1 MVKAGCK
8 AIIKGADDIVLKI
21 LRKLDADDVQKAFKM
36 LKTKFTS
43 SIDDAIAMVNK
54 WIKEAGNSKYGS
66 KINEVLT
73 GANGNLRKASDF
85 VNNKIDE
92 FGEKIFGN
100 GKKSKISVLI
110 HSDKTTLKNIDDFTV
125 GKKSFDDVVEDYSKL
140 YADKVNTN
148 IDWSW
153 DKSVPNGQ
161 NLSIKQKR
169 QIKQKAIDNGYI
181 QEIKVT
187 KAEGLK
193 YGIADFD
200 SAGIVKE
207 IEYLPE
213 SMWKMS
219 DKKQFEWL
227 DEKIGGHVEGYT

>member
-54 WIKEAGNSKYGS
+54 WIKEADNSKYGS

-100 GKKSKISVLI
+100 GKKSKIFL
-110 HSDKTTLKNIDDFTV
+110 L
-125 GKKSFDDVVEDYSKL
+125 L
-140 YADKVNTN
+140 
-148 IDWSW
+148 
-153 DKSVPNGQ
+153 
-161 NLSIKQKR
+161 
-169 QIKQKAIDNGYI
+169 
-181 QEIKVT
+181 
-187 KAEGLK
+187 
-193 YGIADFD
+193 
-200 SAGIVKE
+200 
-207 IEYLPE
+207 
-213 SMWKMS
+213 
-219 DKKQFEWL
+219 
-227 DEKIGGHVEGYT
+227 